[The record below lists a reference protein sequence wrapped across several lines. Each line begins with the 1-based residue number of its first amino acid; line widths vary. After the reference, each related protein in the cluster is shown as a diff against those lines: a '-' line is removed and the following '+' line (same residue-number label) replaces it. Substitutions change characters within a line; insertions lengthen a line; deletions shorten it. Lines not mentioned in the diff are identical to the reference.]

1 MGYKFYQMEE
11 SCNFIYEFMET
22 RTGVFLPTKIALPVL
37 LFGIY
42 GFVTGISQ
50 ALSHFKPKDK
60 PGSSESSVVC
70 KFTPILNDDTDTDHS
85 DSDTDHSDTDY
96 VQPKTY
102 QMNLRKR
109 FRKN

>member
-1 MGYKFYQMEE
+1 MSYNVYQMEE
-11 SCNFIYEFMET
+11 RCIFIYELMENK
-22 RTGVFLPTKIALPVL
+22 TGLFVPTKIALPVL

-42 GFVTGISQ
+42 GFVTGVSQ
-50 ALSHFKPKDK
+50 TLSHFKPKDK
-60 PGSSESSVVC
+60 PASSESSVMC
-70 KFTPILNDDTDTDHS
+70 KFTPILNDDEFSSS
-85 DSDTDHSDTDY
+85 DSDDSDSDY